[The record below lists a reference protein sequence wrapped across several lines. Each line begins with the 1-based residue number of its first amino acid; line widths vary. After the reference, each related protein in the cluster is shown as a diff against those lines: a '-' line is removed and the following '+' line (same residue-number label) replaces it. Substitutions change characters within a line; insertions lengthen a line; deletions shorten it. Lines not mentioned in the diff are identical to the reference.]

1 MWRMNLILDRL
12 NGLLAPCVEALGY
25 ELADLELRRENRGQ
39 VLRLYIDQDSGIAL
53 EDCERVSGQVSAL
66 LDVEDPIPGHY
77 NLEVSS
83 PGLDRK
89 LAKPEHFDR
98 FAGRSVRITMSRE
111 QHGRRNFGGTLLA
124 RKGEVIV
131 VDVPDGTGQVELNLA
146 EIKVARLTPDVRLE
160 G

>member
-1 MWRMNLILDRL
+1 MNVILDRL
-12 NGLLAPCVEALGY
+12 NGLLEPCVEALGY
-25 ELADLELRRENRGQ
+25 ELADLELKRESRGQ
-39 VLRLYIDQDSGIAL
+39 VLRLFIDQESGIAL

-98 FAGRSVRITMSRE
+98 FSGRRVKVSMRRE
-111 QHGRRNFGGTLLA
+111 QDGRRNFGGTLLA
-124 RKGEVIV
+124 RRGQIIV
-131 VDVPDGTGQVELNLA
+131 LDVTDGTGEVELNLTDV
-146 EIKVARLTPDVRLE
+146 KVARLAPEIRIED
-160 G
+160 

>member
-1 MWRMNLILDRL
+1 MMNVILDRL
-12 NGLLAPCVEALGY
+12 NGLLAPCVESMGY
-25 ELADLELRRENRGQ
+25 ELADLELKRENRGQ
-39 VLRLYIDQDSGIAL
+39 VLRLFIDQESGIAL
-53 EDCERVSGQVSAL
+53 DDCERVSGQVSAL

-98 FAGRSVRITMSRE
+98 FAGRRVQVRLRSE
-111 QHGRRNFGGTLLA
+111 LNGRRSFGGTLEG
-124 RKGEVIV
+124 RKGEIIV
-131 VDVPDGTGQVELNLA
+131 LDVTGGTGHLELNLA
-146 EIKVARLTPDVRLE
+146 DIKVARLAPDIRFE

>member
-1 MWRMNLILDRL
+1 MANMILDRL
-12 NGLLAPCVEALGY
+12 NGLLAPCVEAMGY
-25 ELADLELRRENRGQ
+25 ELADLELKRERRGQ
-39 VLRLYIDQDSGIAL
+39 VLRLFIDQDSGIGL
-53 EDCERVSGQVSAL
+53 DDCERVSGQVSAL

-98 FAGRSVRITMSRE
+98 FAGRRVQVRLRGE
-111 QHGRRNFGGTLLA
+111 RLGRRNFGGTLLS
-124 RKGEVIV
+124 RRGESIML
-131 VDVPDGTGQVELNLA
+131 DVPDGTGQVEFSL
-146 EIKVARLTPDVRLE
+146 EDIMVARLAPEVRVA

>member
-1 MWRMNLILDRL
+1 MANMILERL
-12 NGLLAPCVEALGY
+12 NGLLTPCVEALGY
-25 ELADLELRRENRGQ
+25 ELADLELKRESRGQ
-39 VLRLYIDQDSGIAL
+39 VLRLFIDQESGIAL
-53 EDCERVSGQVSAL
+53 GDCELVSGQVSAL

-98 FAGRSVRITMSRE
+98 FAGRRVQIRMRRG
-111 QHGRRNFGGTLLA
+111 HDGRRNFGGTLLERRGGCVA
-124 RKGEVIV
+124 
-131 VDVPDGTGQVELNLA
+131 VDVNDGTGQVELSIDD
-146 EIKVARLTPDVRLE
+146 IKIARLAPEIRVE